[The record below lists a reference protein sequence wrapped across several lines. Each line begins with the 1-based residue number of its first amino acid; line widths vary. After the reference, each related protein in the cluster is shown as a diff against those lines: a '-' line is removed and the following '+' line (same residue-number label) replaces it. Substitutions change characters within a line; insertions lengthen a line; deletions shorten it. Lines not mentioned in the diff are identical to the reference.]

1 MFKQLST
8 DSFDWGLSIHL
19 GQRSNIFWPH
29 LQFYIITSYQ
39 KRLMNKNTWPRMVQK
54 HQKQSIS
61 DILENWHFWHFG
73 KLTFSNS
80 FWYIAK
86 LTSSEVLENWQ
97 FWYLRTILTFF
108 IFYDI
113 LQNWNFLKYSKTDI
127 FWHFYSSR
135 ILMKF
140 SDNLVRDGFRIKIMN
155 KSISPDFLQC
165 APSDKNLTWTD

>member
-29 LQFYIITSYQ
+29 LQFSIITSYQ

-61 DILENWHFWHFG
+61 DISENWHFWHFR

-86 LTSSEVLENWQ
+86 LTSSEVLENCQ
-97 FWYLRTILTFF
+97 FWYLIKLTFSGKLTFIGKLTLSRKLTFF

-127 FWHFYSSR
+127 FWHFYSSIISMR
-135 ILMKF
+135 F
-140 SDNLVRDGFRIKIMN
+140 SDILVCDGFRIKIMN
-155 KSISPDFLQC
+155 
-165 APSDKNLTWTD
+165 